1 MHVSSR
7 ISEFPPVRM
16 VMRRMVMTKKS
27 IGLVAENV
35 SLVEIPWLKTSK
47 KDEVTH
53 ATINDSPP
61 LKRKGEEEDIVPKKV
76 KVSLQ
81 ELDRLHLLIT

>member
-1 MHVSSR
+1 
-7 ISEFPPVRM
+7 
-16 VMRRMVMTKKS
+16 MRRMVMTKES

-61 LKRKGEEEDIVPKKV
+61 LKRKGEEEDCIVPKKV

>member
-1 MHVSSR
+1 
-7 ISEFPPVRM
+7 
-16 VMRRMVMTKKS
+16 MRRMVMTKES
-27 IGLVAENV
+27 IGLVAENM

-61 LKRKGEEEDIVPKKV
+61 LKRKEKRK
-76 KVSLQ
+76 LYC
-81 ELDRLHLLIT
+81 T